1 MIYAILIHGSE
12 ARYAEYSPQED
23 KELMDRHASLR
34 ADLTAAGRLGP
45 VLRLDPLKAKV
56 VRRYKDR
63 QYITDGPF
71 AETKEQ
77 LMGLYV
83 VNVETFE
90 DAVAAAERLTFDT
103 GAFEI
108 VPAPWVHPG
117 FLEPVTPERSE
128 YTLGP

>member
-23 KELMDRHASLR
+23 KELMDRHADLR

-45 VLRLDPLKAKV
+45 VMRLDPLKAKV

-63 QYITDGPF
+63 RYITDGPF

-83 VNVETFE
+83 VDVETFE
-90 DAVAAAERLTFDT
+90 DAVAAAERLN
-103 GAFEI
+103 FESG
-108 VPAPWVHPG
+108 V
-117 FLEPVTPERSE
+117 F
-128 YTLGP
+128 

>member
-12 ARYAEYSPQED
+12 ARYLEYTPQED
-23 KELMDRHASLR
+23 QELMDRHANLR

-45 VLRLDPLKAKV
+45 VMRLDPLKAKV

-63 QYITDGPF
+63 RYITDGPF

-83 VNVETFE
+83 VDVETFE
-90 DAVAAAERLTFDT
+90 DAVAAAERLNFDT
-103 GAFEI
+103 GVFEI
-108 VPAPWVHPG
+108 VPAPWLHPG
-117 FLEPVTPERSE
+117 FLQPVTPQRSE
-128 YTLGP
+128 YVLGR